1 MKIRLV
7 VLALILTASLVG
19 AAWAIGAS
27 DARSAER
34 SEVASV
40 QTKGDASMSASPN
53 TLPSATRS
61 RRVLGVWLLAMTG
74 TAIGLRAHR
83 SRTI

>member
-1 MKIRLV
+1 MKIRLA
-7 VLALILTASLVG
+7 ALGLVLTASLVG
-19 AAWAIGAS
+19 AGWAIGGS
-27 DARSAER
+27 DSRSGER

-40 QTKGDASMSASPN
+40 QTKGDASMSAASGTP
-53 TLPSATRS
+53 PHAVGS

-74 TAIGLRAHR
+74 TAIGLRAHK